1 MQELILGAASG
12 VGMNLVAN
20 FLTDA
25 AYKAYHKARQLKRV
39 NKNERQQLQGNLEDF
54 TSSYSGL
61 IADSS
66 AFLNF
71 LQEPQISDVLHDY
84 LYYMAVGSGTKL
96 SRREIIEYLTDGALN
111 YCRRYPGVISTS
123 RVDISEFFTHFFI
136 NMEEYYYSKLNQSQ
150 ISMLC
155 MISNQLD
162 LLESNIKSCI
172 QERLVLNIPGFDEV
186 FDQYTKI
193 LRNNNQMSFVYGYS
207 EFRLDS
213 IYVTPRLIKMSDEN
227 KEMLVSLR
235 NKKNYLDW
243 KNIFSDNH
251 IVYLIGG
258 PGFGKSLFLKN
269 VINHTDLLNI
279 PDSKR
284 HLVIIC
290 DLKAYCRDDFA
301 NNYSILDFLRNGMME
316 STGMGSEEISA
327 EFVNYY
333 LKTGRCIILLDA
345 LDEVPKK
352 HREKVHTLITGF
364 FSTYNPYNKICI
376 TSRSRGFLPKQNI
389 EVYKIEP
396 IDENDIRN
404 YLDRMIKLKYFKKED
419 MENFMLQATPLI
431 HKEFLNS
438 FLTLSLLIK
447 IFRSE
452 KELPMTKVELY
463 SKCFDYIAIKRE
475 EEKNSYYGKFNW
487 NIIDKFMTDSTFID
501 IAQLSI
507 PNNRNIPDAE
517 IIDQLLPVYT
527 TKFGTEY
534 IAETAIREFLFFCG
548 ERTELLVP
556 AAEEKTYRFFHRS
569 FFEYFY
575 SKYIARISEP
585 AKIWQL
591 LRQFDLDSEVFEL
604 VIALIKKEDARKYQ
618 TLVQYLFNIVERS
631 FHNKRVKAFP
641 LHALSNMIPV
651 IDDKIYRTQFV
662 QLFLTYSDIIIS
674 KNMFDQLNFS
684 SCFIINKMLETD
696 SDLLSEFSEKYT
708 MAAIDNLLYDVSFAS
723 YHPGVNTAKD
733 CISYIFQKGALG
745 NSIELSIALESIT
758 QTRAFRLKL
767 KEELLNNLH
776 VYAFLLFKEEQSSFQ
791 EELWALT
798 EEDWKELVR
807 D

>member
-1 MQELILGAASG
+1 MKELVLETASG
-12 VGMNLVAN
+12 VGMNLIAN
-20 FLTDA
+20 FLADA
-25 AYKAYHKARQLKRV
+25 AYKAYHKARQLKRT
-39 NKNERQQLQGNLEDF
+39 NKKEQYELQEKLTDF
-54 TSSYSGL
+54 ANSYTGL

-66 AFLNF
+66 SFLMF

-84 LYYMAVGSGTKL
+84 LYYIAVGSPKKATKK
-96 SRREIIEYLTDGALN
+96 EIIQYLTDSALN
-111 YCRRYPGVISTS
+111 YCRRYPGIISAS
-123 RVDISEFFTHFFI
+123 RTDISGFFTHYFSD
-136 NMEEYYYSKLNQSQ
+136 MEEYYYNKLDHNQ
-150 ISMLC
+150 ISMLY

-162 LLESNIKSCI
+162 LLENNLKSCI
-172 QERLVLNIPGFDEV
+172 QEKLVLNIPGFDEV

-213 IYVTPRLIKMSDEN
+213 IYVTPRLTRIPDEN
-227 KEMLVSLR
+227 RDNWTINQKQTE
-235 NKKNYLDW
+235 YLDW
-243 KNIFSDNH
+243 KNIFCDNH
-251 IVYLIGG
+251 MIYLIGG

-269 VINHTDLLNI
+269 VINHTEFMNI
-279 PDSKR
+279 PDSKK

-290 DLKAYCRDDFA
+290 DLKAYCRNDFT

-316 STGMGSEEISA
+316 STGLSPDEISA

-352 HREKVHTLITGF
+352 YREKVHTLITGF

-396 IDENDIRN
+396 INEKDIRN

-419 MENFMLQATPLI
+419 VEEFMLQATPLI

-452 KELPMTKVELY
+452 KELPMTRVDLY

-475 EEKNSYYGKFNW
+475 EEKNSYDGKFNW

-501 IAQLSI
+501 LAQLAI
-507 PNNRNIPDAE
+507 PNNRNIPEEE
-517 IIDQLLPVYT
+517 IIKQLLPVYT

-534 IAETAIREFLFFCG
+534 IAESAIKEFLFFCG

-556 AAEEKTYRFFHRS
+556 ASEEKTYRFFHRS

-575 SKYIARISEP
+575 AKYIARISEP

-591 LRQFDLDSEVFEL
+591 LRQFDLDSEIFEL

-618 TLVQYLFNIVERS
+618 VLVQYLFSTVERT
-631 FHNKRVKAFP
+631 FKNKRVSAFP
-641 LHALSNMIPV
+641 LHVLSNMIPV

-662 QLFLTYSDIIIS
+662 QLFLTYSDIIIE
-674 KNMFDQLNFS
+674 KNMFDQLS
-684 SCFIINKMLETD
+684 LYSCIIINKMLEKNA
-696 SDLLSEFSEKYT
+696 DLRTKFSEKYT
-708 MAAIDNLLYDVSFAS
+708 TALIENLLSDISYSNYLFEMDTAKEYISDIFKTDAIGRSMELSFA
-723 YHPGVNTAKD
+723 
-733 CISYIFQKGALG
+733 F
-745 NSIELSIALESIT
+745 ESIT
-758 QTRAFRLKL
+758 RTRTFRLKL
-767 KEELLNNLH
+767 KEYLQQDFSWLS
-776 VYAFLLFKEEQSSFQ
+776 FIIFKDYRITFQKEFEQ
-791 EELWALT
+791 LT
-798 EEDWKELVR
+798 EDDWKNFVG